1 MKNVNVKE
9 LEFSKTGMKVGVAKL
24 IKSKERDND
33 FQSFQYFQS
42 NMNQKLKQI
51 KIQSF

>member
-24 IKSKERDND
+24 IKSKECDND